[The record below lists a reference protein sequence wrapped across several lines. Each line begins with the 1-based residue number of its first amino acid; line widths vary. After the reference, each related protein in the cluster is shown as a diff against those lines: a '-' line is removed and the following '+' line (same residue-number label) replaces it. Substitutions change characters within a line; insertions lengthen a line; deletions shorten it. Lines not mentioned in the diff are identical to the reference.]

1 MQFLDILSI
10 LPSLY
15 TKVLFLLLLSS
26 LSLWVYVD
34 SERRNFT
41 GILWAIIIFLYPII
55 LPVYLIIRPKAVI
68 EFCSKCRRILPAG
81 SKDCYFC
88 SAMPV
93 KGKKED
99 YPLRGFFRSYG
110 YHFFLVIFRTLHN
123 IAGLPFLYKKRFFPL
138 ILKLAGFYKVGK
150 VHQIVI
156 TEGSKLDIPI
166 KALTYG
172 ETSFYSAWKIFR
184 FAGLSEKDVFYDLGC
199 GTGNL
204 VFFASILYG
213 IEAVGIEAIP
223 AFIDFSEII
232 KKELSF
238 DKVSFIKGNFFEED
252 LSQGTVFFI
261 VTIFFSVRERKKLA
275 KKFKELP
282 SGTKIITVSNKL
294 EAPYLK
300 VKEEMTG
307 FFSWGFEDVYLHVR
321 I

>member
-1 MQFLDILSI
+1 
-10 LPSLY
+10 
-15 TKVLFLLLLSS
+15 
-26 LSLWVYVD
+26 
-34 SERRNFT
+34 
-41 GILWAIIIFLYPII
+41 
-55 LPVYLIIRPKAVI
+55 
-68 EFCSKCRRILPAG
+68 
-81 SKDCYFC
+81 
-88 SAMPV
+88 
-93 KGKKED
+93 
-99 YPLRGFFRSYG
+99 
-110 YHFFLVIFRTLHN
+110 
-123 IAGLPFLYKKRFFPL
+123 
-138 ILKLAGFYKVGK
+138 
-150 VHQIVI
+150 
-156 TEGSKLDIPI
+156 
-166 KALTYG
+166 
-172 ETSFYSAWKIFR
+172 
-184 FAGLSEKDVFYDLGC
+184 
-199 GTGNL
+199 